1 MRSVVGS
8 LSWISREARPD
19 ILYGVFR
26 LQSSIKG
33 AKVSA
38 LTDANKV
45 LKMALDTKDL
55 KIRYRH
61 SGSLDFMK
69 LGVLTASEASLP
81 GKCSSSPSR
90 DACIFC
96 AAEQLTDPNNCL
108 FDVSLVS
115 CSSTTIKRVCR
126 ATLQA
131 ETYALQ
137 NAQEAGDKIRAA
149 LAEMYGHLSPGPE
162 WYGSAIKHVP
172 HIMLSDC
179 RSLVDHLNVE
189 VPARVQ
195 VKRLQIELNA
205 LRQAIF
211 LDDGTRTA
219 NHYPGGGDRVDW
231 CDTHTQVA
239 DYFTKSMKAD
249 FLVKILATCSYEI
262 SRAKL

>member
-1 MRSVVGS
+1 MS
-8 LSWISREARPD
+8 
-19 ILYGVFR
+19 R
-26 LQSSIKG
+26 LQSSIRG

-61 SGSLDFMK
+61 SGSQDFMK
-69 LGVLTASEASLP
+69 LGVLTASEASFAREMLLKSQQGRVHFLCP
-81 GKCSSSPSR
+81 
-90 DACIFC
+90 
-96 AAEQLTDPNNCL
+96 AEQLTDPSNCL
-108 FDVSLVS
+108 FDVCLVS
-115 CSSTTIKRVCR
+115 YSSTTIKRVCR

-149 LAEMYGHLSPGPE
+149 LAEMYRHLSPGPE

-179 RSLVDHLNVE
+179 RSLVDHFNFE

-195 VKRLQIELNA
+195 DKR
-205 LRQAIF
+205 F
-211 LDDGTRTA
+211 A
-219 NHYPGGGDRVDW
+219 NRVECSEAGD
-231 CDTHTQVA
+231 
-239 DYFTKSMKAD
+239 
-249 FLVKILATCSYEI
+249 I
-262 SRAKL
+262 SR